1 MGAKTGWDAGL
12 SPSLKGNCV
21 AAPGAV
27 AVVNG
32 RDVDTVASQS
42 VRFLLSWPSALV
54 FWADITSTPP
64 SLPQTVFNPQCSL
77 RYSPPDSWAGSA
89 QSLHVAAPC
98 GLAILP
104 VVSGPMSLTLT
115 AAASGP
121 IREGWPLSR
130 YFIIQSILAVWVLGD
145 VMWSWVLGAQGQS
158 MFERKSW
165 PLEAQSFTS
174 HF

>member
-104 VVSGPMSLTLT
+104 VVSYESNPTSRSLPANSERVALVQIFHYPKHLGCLGVRGCDVVMGPGS
-115 AAASGP
+115 AGP
-121 IREGWPLSR
+121 IN
-130 YFIIQSILAVWVLGD
+130 V
-145 VMWSWVLGAQGQS
+145 
-158 MFERKSW
+158 
-165 PLEAQSFTS
+165 
-174 HF
+174 